1 MVYLEVKESGK
12 LSFPLNLINITDL
25 FIKINRVD
33 LFFIFGTSLT
43 LSVEIYAFSAA
54 STHLLNS
61 HCWII
66 PLEIIL

>member
-43 LSVEIYAFSAA
+43 LSVEIYAFQLPLL
-54 STHLLNS
+54 TH
-61 HCWII
+61 
-66 PLEIIL
+66 